1 MLGGYAGRF
10 LDVNLENGKL
20 KDIPLDEEVLR
31 LYLGGKGL
39 GLKFIYDELRADIQ
53 PFDPDNLLIFSTG
66 PATGARV
73 PTSGRYHIL
82 TSKSPLTGGLGS
94 GNSGGKWGT
103 YLKFAG
109 YDGVLV
115 RGISDKPVYLSI
127 INGKAELVEAPE
139 IWGMTT
145 TSVTAE
151 LIDRTTKDPKK
162 TSVACIGP
170 AGENLISMACIMNDE
185 YRTAGRTGSGAVMG
199 SKKLKAIV
207 VSGNERQ
214 KPANP
219 EMLVEKVAEAMKM
232 IRENPVTGPKGGLH
246 VYGTAVLVNIVNAH
260 GAYSSRNFQN
270 SYFPDADEQ
279 SGERLT
285 ATYLTGT
292 TGCWG
297 CPIIC
302 GRKSSVPEGPFSI
315 KYTEGPEY
323 ETIFALGSNCGVK
336 ELDAVIKAN
345 HFCNEFGIDTIS
357 MGGTISCAMEL
368 VEKGKIP
375 EEKLHGFNLRFGEA
389 SAMVESV
396 WRTAYKAGFG
406 ADLALGSRKLA
417 EKYNAPELSINVKGM
432 ELPAYDPRPIQGIGL
447 EYATANRGGDHVY
460 GYTIP
465 AEIIGLP
472 KKLDPYSTEGKPEW
486 TIFMQDMG
494 SVINSTVICLFTS
507 FAIGLPQ
514 YAGMLEAITGMELS
528 PEKLLK
534 IGERIT
540 NLERLINNIYGLD
553 RAADVLPKRLTEEP
567 VSGGPSK
574 GQISHVPE
582 MIGKYYS
589 LRGWI
594 DGKPTEEK
602 LRELGIPVTTPESSK
617 SPYKMAA

>member
-1 MLGGYAGRF
+1 MLGGYAGKI
-10 LDVNLENGKL
+10 LDVNLESGEL
-20 KDIPLDEEVLR
+20 KDIPLDEDILR
-31 LYLGGKGL
+31 MYIGGKGL
-39 GLKFIYDELRADIQ
+39 GLKLIYDELRDDIQ
-53 PFDPDNLLIFSTG
+53 PFDPDNLLVFATG
-66 PATGARV
+66 PATGAKV

-94 GNSGGKWGT
+94 GNSGGKWGP

-109 YDGVLV
+109 YDAVVV
-115 RGISDKPVYLSI
+115 RGISDQPAYVSI
-127 INGKAELVEAPE
+127 INGKAELVKAPD
-139 IWGMTT
+139 IWGMT
-145 TSVTAE
+145 VTAVTPE
-151 LIDRTTKDPKK
+151 LIKRTGVDPRK

-199 SKKLKAIV
+199 SKKLKAIL

-219 EMLVEKVAEAMKM
+219 DMLAEKVAESMNLIK
-232 IRENPVTGPKGGLH
+232 ENPVTGPKGGLH
-246 VYGTAVLVNIVNAH
+246 IYGTAVLVNIVNAH

-270 SYFPDADEQ
+270 SYFPEADEQ

-297 CPIIC
+297 CPIVC
-302 GRKSSVPEGPFSI
+302 GRKSVVPEGPFSV

-375 EEKLHGFNLRFGEA
+375 EENLQSLNLKFGNA
-389 SAMVESV
+389 AAMVESV

-417 EKYNAPELSINVKGM
+417 EKYNAPEISINVKGM
-432 ELPAYDPRPIQGIGL
+432 ELPAYDPRSIQGIGL

-465 AEIIGLP
+465 AEILGIP
-472 KKLDPYSTEGKPEW
+472 KKLDPYSIEGKPEW
-486 TIFMQDMG
+486 TIFMQDMV
-494 SVINSTVICLFTS
+494 SAINSTVICLFTS
-507 FAIGLPQ
+507 FALGLPQ
-514 YAGMLEAITGMELS
+514 YAGMLEAITGMELN

-540 NLERLINNIYGLD
+540 NLERVINNRYGLD
-553 RAADVLPKRLTEEP
+553 RAADVLPKRLTEEH
-567 VSGGPSK
+567 VSGGPSI

-582 MIGKYYS
+582 MIDKYYS
-589 LRGWI
+589 LRGWV

-602 LRELGIPVTTPESSK
+602 LRELGIP
-617 SPYKMAA
+617 ARNA

>member
-1 MLGGYAGRF
+1 MLGGYAGKI
-10 LDVNLENGKL
+10 LDVNLESGEL
-20 KDIPLDEEVLR
+20 KDIPLDEEVLKM
-31 LYLGGKGL
+31 YLGGKGL
-39 GLKFIYDELRADIQ
+39 GLKIIYDELREDIK
-53 PFDPDNLLIFSTG
+53 PFDPDNLLVFSTG

-82 TSKSPLTGGLGS
+82 TSKSPLTGALGS
-94 GNSGGKWGT
+94 GNSGGKWGPF
-103 YLKFAG
+103 LKFAG
-109 YDGVLV
+109 YDVVVV
-115 RGISDKPVYLSI
+115 RGISDQPAYLSI
-127 INGKAELVEAPE
+127 INGKAELVKAPD
-139 IWGMTT
+139 IWGITVTT
-145 TSVTAE
+145 VTRE
-151 LIDRTTKDPKK
+151 LIKRTGVDPKK

-185 YRTAGRTGSGAVMG
+185 YRAAGRTGSGAVMG
-199 SKKLKAIV
+199 SKKLKAIL

-214 KPANP
+214 KPADP
-219 EMLVEKVAEAMKM
+219 DMLVEKVTESMNL

-260 GAYSSRNFQN
+260 GAYSSRNFQS
-270 SYFPDADEQ
+270 SYFPEADEQ
-279 SGERLT
+279 SGERLA

-297 CPIIC
+297 CPIVC
-302 GRKSSVPEGPFSI
+302 GRKSSVPQGPYSVR
-315 KYTEGPEY
+315 YTEGPEY

-357 MGGTISCAMEL
+357 MGGTIACAMEL

-375 EEKLHGFNLRFGEA
+375 EEDLQGLNLRFGDA

-406 ADLALGSRKLA
+406 ADLGLGSRKLA
-417 EKYNAPELSINVKGM
+417 EKYQASEFSVNVKGM
-432 ELPAYDPRPIQGIGL
+432 ELPAYDPRSIQGIGL

-465 AEIIGLP
+465 AEILGIP
-472 KKLDPYSTEGKPEW
+472 KKLDPYSIEGKPEW
-486 TIFMQDMG
+486 TIFMQDLG
-494 SVINSTVICLFTS
+494 SAINSTVICLFTN
-507 FAIGLPQ
+507 FALGLPQ
-514 YAGMLEAITGMELS
+514 YAGMLEAITGMELT

-540 NLERLINNIYGLD
+540 NLERLINNSYGLD
-553 RAADVLPKRLTEEP
+553 WAEDVLPKRLTEEI
-567 VSGGPSK
+567 VSEGPSK
-574 GQISHVPE
+574 GQISRVPE
-582 MIGKYYS
+582 MIDDYYS
-589 LRGWI
+589 LRGWV

-602 LRELGIPVTTPESSK
+602 LRELGIPIRS
-617 SPYKMAA
+617 A

>member
-1 MLGGYAGRF
+1 MLGGYTGKF
-10 LDVNLENGKL
+10 LDVNLETKEL
-20 KDIPLDEEVLR
+20 KDIPLDEEILKK
-31 LYLGGKGL
+31 YIGGKGL
-39 GLKFIYDELRADIQ
+39 GLKFIYDELRPDIQ

-66 PATGARV
+66 PTTGAKV
-73 PTSGRYHIL
+73 PTSGRYHVL

-94 GNSGGKWGT
+94 GNSGGKWGP

-109 YDGVLV
+109 YDGVIV
-115 RGISDKPVYLSI
+115 RGISEKPVYLTI

-139 IWGMTT
+139 IWGMTV
-145 TSVTAE
+145 TSVTRE
-151 LIDRTTKDPKK
+151 LIKRAGTDPKK
-162 TSVACIGP
+162 TSIACIGP

-185 YRTAGRTGSGAVMG
+185 YRAAGRTGSGAVMG
-199 SKKLKAIV
+199 SKKLKAIL
-207 VSGNERQ
+207 VSGNERV
-214 KPANP
+214 KSADP
-219 EMLVEKVAEAMKM
+219 EMLVEKVAEAMEL
-232 IRENPVTGPKGGLH
+232 IRGNPVTGPKGGLH

-270 SYFPDADEQ
+270 SYFPEADEQ
-279 SGERLT
+279 SGEKLS

-292 TGCWG
+292 VGCWG

-302 GRKSSVPEGPFSI
+302 GRKSVVREGPFSV

-357 MGGTISCAMEL
+357 MGGTIACAMEL
-368 VEKGKIP
+368 VEKGKVP
-375 EEKLHGFNLRFGEA
+375 EENLQGLNLKFGDPG
-389 SAMVESV
+389 AMVESV

-417 EKYNAPELSINVKGM
+417 EKYQAPELSINVKGM

-465 AEIIGLP
+465 SEILGIP

-486 TIFMQDMG
+486 TVFMQDMG
-494 SVINSTVICLFTS
+494 SAINSMVICLFTA

-514 YAGMLEAITGMELS
+514 YAGMLQAITGMELD

-540 NLERLINNIYGLD
+540 NLERLINNAYGLD
-553 RAADVLPKRLTEEP
+553 RAQDVLPKRLTTEP
-567 VSGGPSK
+567 TPSGPST

-582 MIGKYYS
+582 MIDKYYS
-589 LRGWI
+589 LRSWV

-602 LRELGIPVTTPESSK
+602 LRELGL
-617 SPYKMAA
+617 A

>member
-31 LYLGGKGL
+31 MYLGGKGL
-39 GLKFIYDELRADIQ
+39 GLKFIYDELRDDIQ
-53 PFDPDNLLIFSTG
+53 PFDPDNLLVFSTG

-94 GNSGGKWGT
+94 GNSGGKWGP

-109 YDGVLV
+109 YDGVIV

-145 TSVTAE
+145 ISVTAE
-151 LIDRTTKDPKK
+151 LIDRTTKDPRK

-170 AGENLISMACIMNDE
+170 AGENLINMACIMNDE
-185 YRTAGRTGSGAVMG
+185 HRAAGRTGSGAVMG

-207 VSGNERQ
+207 VSGDNRQ

-219 EMLVEKVAEAMKM
+219 DMLVEKVAESMNLIK
-232 IRENPVTGPKGGLH
+232 ENPVTGPKGGLH

-279 SGERLT
+279 SGERLA
-285 ATYLTGT
+285 ATYLTGR

-297 CPIIC
+297 CPIVC
-302 GRKSSVPEGPFSI
+302 GRKSIVPDGPFSV

-336 ELDAVIKAN
+336 ELDAIIKAN
-345 HFCNEFGIDTIS
+345 HFCDEFGIDTIS

-375 EEKLHGFNLRFGEA
+375 EEKLQGLNLKFGNA
-389 SAMVESV
+389 AAMVESV

-417 EKYNAPELSINVKGM
+417 EKYNASELSINVKGM
-432 ELPAYDPRPIQGIGL
+432 ELPAYDPRSIQGIGL

-514 YAGMLEAITGMELS
+514 YAGMLEAITGMELN

-540 NLERLINNIYGLD
+540 NLERVINNRYGLD
-553 RAADVLPKRLTEEP
+553 RAVDVLPKRLTEEY

-582 MIGKYYS
+582 MIDKYYS
-589 LRGWI
+589 LRGWV

-602 LRELGIPVTTPESSK
+602 LRELEIPVRIV
-617 SPYKMAA
+617 

>member
-1 MLGGYAGRF
+1 M
-10 LDVNLENGKL
+10 
-20 KDIPLDEEVLR
+20 
-31 LYLGGKGL
+31 YLGGKGL
-39 GLKFIYDELRADIQ
+39 GLKFIYDKLRDDIQ
-53 PFDPDNLLIFSTG
+53 PFDPDNLLVFSTG

-94 GNSGGKWGT
+94 GNSGGKWGP

-109 YDGVLV
+109 YDGVIV

-139 IWGMTT
+139 IWGVTT
-145 TSVTAE
+145 INVTAE
-151 LIDRTTKDPKK
+151 LIDRTTKDPRK

-170 AGENLISMACIMNDE
+170 AGENLINMACIMNDE
-185 YRTAGRTGSGAVMG
+185 HRTAGRTGSGAVMG

-207 VSGNERQ
+207 VSGNNRQ
-214 KPANP
+214 KPENP
-219 EMLVEKVAEAMKM
+219 DMLAEKVAESMNLIK
-232 IRENPVTGPKGGLH
+232 ENPVTGPKGGLH

-270 SYFPDADEQ
+270 SYFPEADEQ
-279 SGERLT
+279 SGELLT

-297 CPIIC
+297 CPIVC
-302 GRKSSVPEGPFSI
+302 GRKSVVPDGPFSV

-375 EEKLHGFNLRFGEA
+375 EEKLQGLNLKFGHA
-389 SAMVESV
+389 AAMVESV

-406 ADLALGSRKLA
+406 ADLALGSRNLA

-432 ELPAYDPRPIQGIGL
+432 ELPAYDPRSIQGIGR

-514 YAGMLEAITGMELS
+514 YAGMLEAITGVELN

-540 NLERLINNIYGLD
+540 NLERVINNNYGLD
-553 RAADVLPKRLTEEP
+553 RTADVLPKRLTEEH

-582 MIGKYYS
+582 MIDKYYS
-589 LRGWI
+589 LRGWV

-602 LRELGIPVTTPESSK
+602 LREREIPVRMS
-617 SPYKMAA
+617 